1 MSRFLVAIGSL
12 AILALACQLGGS
24 DTSEQTSPEDSPGS
38 GGVPISKATS
48 VPAGESDESPAQE
61 PQPTSPPQPTQ
72 SAPTESPPSADPTLP
87 GVPDLSD
94 RALQLVDMNVVD
106 EGGGRVMV
114 IGLVRNTTQSAMGLG
129 DIYFTFLDESGQEVE
144 SRSTITTMF
153 FIPPG
158 EISTFRK
165 SFPPNIPT
173 GTEYVVVD
181 TGFRDPPSSVQYTR
195 DGLEFTPAGESVF
208 PSISY
213 TASVDVRNLTGK
225 LITSLHVVAI
235 AYDANGKIL
244 GFGESLWDT
253 GSLEPGGSLSF
264 EVLIGTGP
272 VTDQVER
279 IEFMADATIE
289 EP

>member
-1 MSRFLVAIGSL
+1 MSRYFLAIGSL
-12 AILALACQLGGS
+12 AILALACSLGGADS
-24 DTSEQTSPEDSPGS
+24 SEDASPDDSPSS
-38 GGVPISKATS
+38 GGVPISKSTS
-48 VPAGESDESPAQE
+48 LPVEEADEAPAQE

-72 SAPTESPPSADPTLP
+72 SMPTESAPSADPTLP
-87 GVPDLSD
+87 GLPDLSD
-94 RALQLVDMNVVD
+94 RALQLVDINVVD

-114 IGLVRNTTQSAMGLG
+114 VGLVRNSTQNAMGLG

-195 DGLEFTPAGESVF
+195 DGLEFTPTGETVF
-208 PSISY
+208 PNISY
-213 TASVDVRNLTGK
+213 TASVDVRNLTGN
-225 LITSLHVVAI
+225 LVTDLHVVAI
-235 AYDANGKIL
+235 AYDSNGKIL
-244 GFGESLWDT
+244 GFGESWPDIDP
-253 GSLEPGGSLSF
+253 LEPGGTLPY
-264 EVLIGTGP
+264 EIRIGTGA
-272 VTDQVER
+272 VTGQVDR
-279 IEFMADATIE
+279 IEFIADAKIE
-289 EP
+289 KP

>member
-1 MSRFLVAIGSL
+1 MSRYLLAVGSL
-12 AILALACQLGGS
+12 AILGLACSLGGS
-24 DTSEQTSPEDSPGS
+24 DTSGQESPEDSPSS
-38 GGVPISKATS
+38 GGVPISKATAAPVEAPDQAPS
-48 VPAGESDESPAQE
+48 QE
-61 PQPTSPPQPTQ
+61 PQPTSPLQPTQ
-72 SAPTESPPSADPTLP
+72 SAPTESSPSADPTPP
-87 GVPDLSD
+87 GLSDLSE
-94 RALQLVDMNVVD
+94 RALQLVDISVRD
-106 EGGGRVMV
+106 EGGGRAMV
-114 IGLVRNTTQSAMGLG
+114 VGLVRNTTQNAMGMG

-195 DGLEFTPAGESVF
+195 DGLEFTPTGETVF
-208 PSISY
+208 PNISY

-225 LITSLHVVAI
+225 LVTNLHVVAI

-244 GFGESLWDT
+244 GFGESWPDIDP
-253 GSLEPGGSLSF
+253 LEPGGTLPY
-264 EVLIGTGP
+264 EILIGTGA

-279 IEFMADATIE
+279 IEFIADARIE

>member
-1 MSRFLVAIGSL
+1 MSRYFLAIGSL
-12 AILALACQLGGS
+12 AILGLACSLGAS
-24 DTSEQTSPEDSPGS
+24 DASEPESSEDSPGS

-48 VPAGESDESPAQE
+48 VPVGESDEAPAQE
-61 PQPTSPPQPTQ
+61 PQPSSPLEPTQ
-72 SAPTESPPSADPTLP
+72 SAPTESLPTAESAPPEN
-87 GVPDLSD
+87 PDLAS
-94 RALQLVDMNVVD
+94 RALQLVDLNVID
-106 EGGGRVMV
+106 EGGGRAMV
-114 IGLVRNTTQSAMGLG
+114 VGLVRNTTQNAMGLG

-195 DGLEFTPAGESVF
+195 DGLEFTPTGETVF

-253 GSLEPGGSLSF
+253 DSLEPGGSLSF
-264 EVLIGTGP
+264 EILIGTGP

-279 IEFMADATIE
+279 IEFIADARIE